1 MKLKSLAT
9 AVVIAFS
16 ALGANA
22 TTTNL
27 GAAVAGTPLSFNSG
41 LVPVGSFDDYFT
53 FTLPTNSGAG
63 FSAITFDI
71 PVLFSTTFTSASF
84 FSNADGIKGN
94 EDDTNVGTF
103 TTSAKALSLAMAPV
117 AAGAYYINI
126 KGTSSGSFGGAYNGS
141 ISTTAVTAVP
151 EPESYAMLLAG
162 LGLMGVIARRRNKS
176 KAG

>member
-1 MKLKSLAT
+1 
-9 AVVIAFS
+9 
-16 ALGANA
+16 
-22 TTTNL
+22 
-27 GAAVAGTPLSFNSG
+27 
-41 LVPVGSFDDYFT
+41 
-53 FTLPTNSGAG
+53 
-63 FSAITFDI
+63 
-71 PVLFSTTFTSASF
+71 
-84 FSNADGIKGN
+84 
-94 EDDTNVGTF
+94 VGTF